1 MDPRQERP
9 TDPGEGYYLNEDDR
23 INDHD
28 EDNMSPG
35 QENQEYEINF
45 DEVNED
51 DDVELLYAKLR
62 ASKKA
67 RLRADED
74 AKLLE
79 NRIKLLRQ
87 EESKARKKINETKKR
102 AKEIVS
108 TKKRNV
114 DKQKKKRELMRK
126 QEQEENKRA
135 VKNEH
140 LRNEIKQRIESTSK
154 EVEEK

>member
-1 MDPRQERP
+1 MDPRKERP
-9 TDPGEGYYLNEDDR
+9 KDLGDDYYGNEDEDQQD
-23 INDHD
+23 NDD
-28 EDNMSPG
+28 DMGPD
-35 QENQEYEINF
+35 QPNQEYEINF

-87 EESKARKKINETKKR
+87 EEAKARKKINETKKR
-102 AKEIVS
+102 AKDIVS

-114 DKQKKKRELMRK
+114 DNQKKKRELMRK

-140 LRNEIKQRIESTSK
+140 LRNEIKQRISITAK

>member
-1 MDPRQERP
+1 MDPRKERP
-9 TDPGEGYYLNEDDR
+9 KDLGDGYYGNEDEDQQD
-23 INDHD
+23 NDD
-28 EDNMSPG
+28 DMGPD
-35 QENQEYEINF
+35 QPNQEYEINF

-87 EESKARKKINETKKR
+87 EEAKARKKINETKKR
-102 AKEIVS
+102 AKDIVS

-114 DKQKKKRELMRK
+114 DNQKKKRELMRK
-126 QEQEENKRA
+126 QEQEENKRV

-140 LRNEIKQRIESTSK
+140 LRNEIKQRISITTK

>member
-1 MDPRQERP
+1 MDPRKERP
-9 TDPGEGYYLNEDDR
+9 KDLGDGYYGNEDEDQQD
-23 INDHD
+23 NDD
-28 EDNMSPG
+28 DMGPD
-35 QENQEYEINF
+35 QPNQEYEINF

-87 EESKARKKINETKKR
+87 EEAKARKKINETKKR
-102 AKEIVS
+102 AKDIVS

-114 DKQKKKRELMRK
+114 DNQKKKRELMRK
-126 QEQEENKRA
+126 QEQEENKRV

-140 LRNEIKQRIESTSK
+140 LRNEIKQRISITAK